1 MTTVTSTSAGAF
13 AYFGG
18 REMLMPRH
26 RKPLDMHRKLPR
38 SCPDDAIDVLVFLQ
52 SPTPKRWVARRK
64 AAVVLAVRLG
74 LVSIADACDRY
85 TLSVDEFA
93 SWEAAYDGQGI
104 AGLLFKATR
113 RTERRR
119 APVSAP
125 PMFGTFES
133 GKSNHGL
140 KSWNIGDNNQAA
152 AEPD

>member
-1 MTTVTSTSAGAF
+1 MPGRRDRR
-13 AYFGG
+13 FGVPTIPDAKTLG
-18 REMLMPRH
+18 
-26 RKPLDMHRKLPR
+26 
-38 SCPDDAIDVLVFLQ
+38 CP
-52 SPTPKRWVARRK
+52 TEGCRR
-64 AAVVLAVRLG
+64 
-74 LVSIADACDRY
+74 
-85 TLSVDEFA
+85 
-93 SWEAAYDGQGI
+93 